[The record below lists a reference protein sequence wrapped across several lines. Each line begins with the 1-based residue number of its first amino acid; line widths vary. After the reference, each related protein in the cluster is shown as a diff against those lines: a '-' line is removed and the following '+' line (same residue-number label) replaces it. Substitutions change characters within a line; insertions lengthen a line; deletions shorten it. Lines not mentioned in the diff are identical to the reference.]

1 MPGGR
6 IIQGHFGSTP
16 RAKLDGHV
24 AQNDRPQ
31 PTAPN
36 LTGASTM
43 TPPNW
48 QNTQS
53 LPVADI
59 QVEERLR
66 IASPTAVAS
75 IVSSIHEVGSIL
87 QPLLVR
93 KVKGRFRLMDGLHRL
108 TAAKQVGIE
117 EVPVK
122 VSDCTNDQAIRIE
135 VDANVAGAPL
145 TALDMAVFLAAHKA
159 LYERENPKATKAF
172 KATQARRA
180 DQTDIMSVRSF
191 AANAAEVFGKGDRH
205 IRRLI
210 SVGEK
215 LSKDEIALLRHAPK
229 RVQFKDLEH
238 IAKCSEQEDRS
249 AICAALGA
257 GEAKSA
263 KEVLDRRKLPGG
275 AMRTPAEQQ
284 VDKLG
289 DAFSRASKASKKQF
303 VLLYRAELTQLLNEL
318 PAETETAAEAG
329 TTAEVVSFASKQEAG

>member
-1 MPGGR
+1 
-6 IIQGHFGSTP
+6 
-16 RAKLDGHV
+16 
-24 AQNDRPQ
+24 
-31 PTAPN
+31 
-36 LTGASTM
+36 M

-93 KVKGRFRLMDGLHRL
+93 KVKGGVRLMDGLHRL
-108 TAAKQVGIE
+108 TAAKEVGLE
-117 EVPVK
+117 EVPVT

-159 LYERENPKATKAF
+159 LYEREHPETA
-172 KATQARRA
+172 QGRA
-180 DQTDIMSVRSF
+180 GAYSRWDANDKMSF
-191 AANAAEVFGKGDRH
+191 ASFSANAAETFGKSQKSMQ
-205 IRRLI
+205 RLI

-215 LSKDEIALLRHAPK
+215 LSKDEIALLRQAPK

-238 IAKCSEQEDRS
+238 IAKCSEQSDRS

-303 VLLYRAELTQLLNEL
+303 VLLYRAELTQLLSEL
-318 PAETETAAEAG
+318 PAETLPPAQAG
-329 TTAEVVSFASKQEAG
+329 TTAKIVSFASKQEAG

>member
-1 MPGGR
+1 
-6 IIQGHFGSTP
+6 
-16 RAKLDGHV
+16 
-24 AQNDRPQ
+24 
-31 PTAPN
+31 
-36 LTGASTM
+36 M

-48 QNTQS
+48 QTIQT
-53 LPVADI
+53 LPVSSI
-59 QVEERLR
+59 EVEERLR

-93 KVKGRFRLMDGLHRL
+93 RVKTGYRLMDGLHRL
-108 TAAKQVGIE
+108 TAAKQVGLK

-145 TALDMAVFLAAHKA
+145 TALDMAVFLAAHKE
-159 LYERENPKATKAF
+159 LYERENPETAQGKAGAHGRWN
-172 KATQARRA
+172 A
-180 DQTDIMSVRSF
+180 TDIMSVASF
-191 AANAAEVFGKGDRH
+191 SANAAEVFGKGDRH

-215 LSKDEIALLRHAPK
+215 LSKEEIALLRHAPK

-238 IAKCSEQEDRS
+238 IAKCSEQSDRS

-303 VLLYRAELTQLLNEL
+303 VLLFRAELTQLLSEL
-318 PAETETAAEAG
+318 PAETETTTHPGTAAQTG